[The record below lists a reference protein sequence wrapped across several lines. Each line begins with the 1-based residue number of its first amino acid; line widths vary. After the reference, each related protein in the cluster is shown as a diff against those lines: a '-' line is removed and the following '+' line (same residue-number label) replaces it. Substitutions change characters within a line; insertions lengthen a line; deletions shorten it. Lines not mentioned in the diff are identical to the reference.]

1 MMSARRSVLV
11 LGGTALAA
19 AVAGAF
25 LGALVLQS
33 RSGASELLSASF
45 TDLAGRIRKIREW
58 QGRVVLCNFWA
69 TWCEPCR
76 KEVPLL
82 SAAEQQY
89 SPKGATI
96 VGIGI
101 DSADKI
107 AQFAAKYGIQ
117 YANLVADASVL
128 RLLPRL
134 GNTAAGLPFSVVLDR
149 SGAIAHRRLGAY
161 DEPELQKVLDS
172 MLR

>member
-1 MMSARRSVLV
+1 MTPRRRDVLI
-11 LGGTALAA
+11 LAA
-19 AVAGAF
+19 GALGAAAAGAF
-25 LGALVLQS
+25 FGALGLQS

-45 TDLAGRIRKIREW
+45 TDLAGRNRKIREW

-82 SAAEQQY
+82 SAAEQEY
-89 SPKGATI
+89 SPKGLAV

-107 AQFAAKYGIQ
+107 AQFAAKYGIR
-117 YANLVADASVL
+117 YTNLVADASVL
-128 RLLPRL
+128 QLLPRL

-149 SGAIAHRRLGAY
+149 SGALAHRRVGAY
-161 DEPELQKVLDS
+161 EEPELRRVLDG